1 MPTKAMKLGFDNKI
15 LQDDSLR
22 NIRVNGKTV
31 GFHVGIHLNYYRGL
45 HVSCVEKLE
54 LKVDG
59 QALPE
64 EQIIFGINGKKF
76 TLSQLKYLFSESWG
90 VKTMASLEVYDGK
103 GLGEGEHDVELI
115 LELRNESMRF
125 GPGEYGTIDGSAR
138 KTLTLQKEAIEL

>member
-1 MPTKAMKLGFDNKI
+1 MPTKAMKLGFDNKV
-15 LQDDSLR
+15 LQEDSLR

-59 QALPE
+59 KTVPE
-64 EQIIFGINGKKF
+64 DRIVFGINGKRF
-76 TLSQLKYLFSESWG
+76 TISQLKYLFSEFWG
-90 VKTMASLEVYDGK
+90 VKTMARLEVYDGA
-103 GLGEGEHDVELI
+103 GLDEGEHDVELT

-125 GPGEYGTIDGSAR
+125 GPGIYGTIDGSAR